1 MIESREYDA
10 KFKIFL
16 YSKTWSDQISQYE
29 DIDEGVAKCSKILA
43 LRKLAKTE
51 NVASAEEVQKGKQ
64 QRENALENIH
74 RNYQKEL
81 DDIMSSIPKA
91 VS

>member
-1 MIESREYDA
+1 M
-10 KFKIFL
+10 
-16 YSKTWSDQISQYE
+16 
-29 DIDEGVAKCSKILA
+29 A

-51 NVASAEEVQKGKQ
+51 NVATTEEVKKGKQ

-91 VS
+91 VSKFFELQRILVS